1 MAAAEQASDLGE
13 EKPTRGCCAKSEL
26 QEARDN
32 NIIVNARRGLCSC
45 FPFTDIPILLVF
57 IAFFVGMAYVFFEGV
72 SNGNVNRLLYGTDF
86 SGTACGDSASG
97 TENYDNQYWPNPLY
111 AYDTSGNPMMG
122 SICLDACPTSVNSTS
137 TSGTVDHD
145 HIICTCNNDLTIGR
159 GQTYMTSVYQSW
171 GQFVDD
177 DSVNNSLASGGDSLL
192 ALDCNGGSGCTT
204 SQCSH
209 HGPNWVRY
217 ENPTDEM
224 KNANSNLSKT
234 LYYHMPNAWISPY
247 MGYSGTGYGQN
258 IVNKYMIPNCMY
270 AYETYEIMNR
280 CLPRLDASLWDD
292 FCGNSSST
300 SSLCPDISQY
310 DSYMNSFAE
319 VGGKALTD
327 LQITYPIILGSF
339 GFAILFGFLWLYF
352 MEKCATC
359 VVWTVII
366 LAMIMTALVAAVC
379 FWFGYDLQQRCDVT
393 PQLVSY
399 DTDLRNMYVSYVF
412 GGIFAALWLVVTC
425 VAVCACK
432 QITEASRLT
441 ALASEAFLDFPYL
454 LLYPAVQVMALFAV
468 IALWS
473 LGGALLASS
482 GDQEISAV
490 YGSASWAFND
500 TLQYMMWYWLFGG
513 LWLVELVL
521 ACGFMIVAFCFSMWF
536 FSTEVSEPPEEG
548 SRGISCCGGTPPP
561 VRAVPNCTLWKAC
574 KMTWFNHLGTVT
586 FGALIMAIID
596 FIRIVVEYIEHKKE
610 EYLGK
615 DPNALGPCAKIV
627 FQLWDY
633 IFCCLRS
640 CLWCLDKCMRFLN
653 QNAYIQT
660 CINGTDLCKSACAA
674 VQAMLSHIVL
684 FALLTTIQK
693 GFFWFGKIS
702 ISFATAG
709 ICGLLIEQLY
719 ADQISSIIIPVF
731 VCLMV
736 GYGISSAFMQVFDM
750 GIDTMLG
757 CYAEADQAAGAVALC
772 CCCGSYDPRGDL
784 QDHIPSKLVKH
795 IDEKKE
801 TEEYITKQKLRDEL
815 RESENKKTDVPLSG
829 TDTKNTE

>member
-1 MAAAEQASDLGE
+1 MSEQASDLGE
-13 EKPTRGCCAKSEL
+13 EKPSRRGCCAKSEL

-57 IAFFVGMAYVFFEGV
+57 IAFFIGMAYVFFEGV
-72 SNGNVNRLLYGTDF
+72 SNGNVNRLLYGTDW
-86 SGTACGDSASG
+86 SGTACGDSSSG
-97 TENYDNQYWPNPLY
+97 TEAYDNQYWPNPLY

-122 SICLDACPTSVNSTS
+122 SVCLDSCPTNSNST
-137 TSGTVDHD
+137 GMDMD
-145 HIICTCNNDLTIGR
+145 HIICSCNTDLTTGR
-159 GQTYMTSVYQSW
+159 GTSYMTAAYQSW
-171 GQFVDD
+171 GQYVDVD
-177 DSVNNSLASGGDSLL
+177 ETEVSLNSSGTSML
-192 ALDCNGGSGCTT
+192 ALDCNSGSSCTTSGCTK
-204 SQCSH
+204 
-209 HGPNWVRY
+209 GPNWVRY
-217 ENPTDEM
+217 DNPTDEM
-224 KNANSNLSKT
+224 ITTNTNLTKT
-234 LYYHMPNAWISPY
+234 LFYHMPNSWISPY

-258 IVNKYMIPNCMY
+258 NVNKYMIPNCMY

-280 CLPRLDASLWDD
+280 CIPRLDSTMWEN
-292 FCGNSSST
+292 FCGNTSST
-300 SSLCPDISQY
+300 SGYCPDISEY
-310 DSYMNSFAE
+310 DTYMNSFAE
-319 VGGKALTD
+319 IGGNALAD
-327 LQITYPIILGSF
+327 LRVTYPVILGSF

-366 LAMIMTALVAAVC
+366 LAMIMTGLVAAVC
-379 FWFGYDLQQRCDVT
+379 FLFGYDLSLRCAIE

-399 DTDLRNMYVSYVF
+399 DADLRNMYISYVF
-412 GGIFAALWLVVTC
+412 GGIFAALWLIVTC

-468 IALWS
+468 ISLWA

-482 GDQEISAV
+482 GDQTISAV

-500 TLQYMMWYWLFGG
+500 NLQYMMWYWLFGG
-513 LWLVELVL
+513 LWLLELVL
-521 ACGFMIVAFCFSMWF
+521 ACGFMIVAFCFAMWF
-536 FSTEVSEPPEEG
+536 FSTEVAEPPEEG
-548 SRGISCCGGTPPP
+548 SRSVKCCGSSPPP
-561 VRAVPNCTLWKAC
+561 VRAVPNCVLWKAC

-596 FIRIVVEYIEHKKE
+596 FVRILVEYIERKKE
-610 EYLGK
+610 EYLGSNP
-615 DPNALGPCAKIV
+615 DALGPCAKIV
-627 FQLWDY
+627 YQLWDY

-660 CINGTDLCKSACAA
+660 VINGTDLCKSACGA

-709 ICGLLIEQLY
+709 ICGLLIEELY
-719 ADQISSIIIPVF
+719 ADQLSSIIIPVC
-731 VCLMV
+731 VCLLV
-736 GYGISSAFMQVFDM
+736 GYGISCAFMQVFDM

-757 CYAEADQAAGAVALC
+757 CYAEADQASGAVALC

-784 QDHIPSKLVKH
+784 QDHIPSKLRAH
-795 IDEKKE
+795 LDEQKE
-801 TEEYITKQKLRDEL
+801 TGAYKAKQESWSKL
-815 RESENKKTDVPLSG
+815 RESENKTEVPLSG
-829 TDTKNTE
+829 ADSKTTE